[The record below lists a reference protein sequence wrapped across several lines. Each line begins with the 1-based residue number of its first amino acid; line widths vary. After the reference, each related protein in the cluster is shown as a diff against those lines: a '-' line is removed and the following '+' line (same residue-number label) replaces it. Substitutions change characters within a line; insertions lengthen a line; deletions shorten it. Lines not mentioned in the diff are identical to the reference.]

1 MPLRHGFLVGSA
13 RGADLFL
20 PGDPG
25 VAPHHAVF
33 VIDATGIW
41 AVIDRSQ
48 MGVFV
53 NGVRVA
59 EARLQHGNLIR
70 IGTCELRYLGG

>member
-1 MPLRHGFLVGSA
+1 M
-13 RGADLFL
+13 
-20 PGDPG
+20 
-25 VAPHHAVF
+25 
-33 VIDATGIW
+33 
-41 AVIDRSQ
+41 IDRSQ

-70 IGTCELRYLGG
+70 IGTCELRYLFQGTPQGYLGS